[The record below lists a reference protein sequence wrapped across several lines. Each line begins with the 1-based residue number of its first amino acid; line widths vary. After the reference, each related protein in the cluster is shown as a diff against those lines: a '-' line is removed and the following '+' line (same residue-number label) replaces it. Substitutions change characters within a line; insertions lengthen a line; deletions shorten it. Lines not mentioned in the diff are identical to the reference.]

1 MRILIIPSW
10 YPTNNSKLVGTFF
23 QEQALSLLPQDD
35 VKVLYIEHV
44 SLRSFKIKSYFGNKI
59 LTPPEG
65 YKFSIPNIP
74 ILSVLIGK
82 LIALKFI
89 LKLKKNGWVPDV
101 IRAHGTIWGGYYAV
115 NIGKKIS
122 SPVVITE
129 HKNPFTLDQF
139 FRVEKKWIKW
149 AVENCDIFSGDGHFA
164 IRSVILHGFSPKK
177 VEVYG
182 NLVDDTKY
190 FIKDDLYPTKFTIL
204 TVTSLVHFYKDF
216 FTFLNSLIYFNKIS
230 EVDFICNVI
239 VFEKSVPH
247 NISKIILEN
256 GLQEKI
262 IFHLGG
268 VSRENL
274 PNFYMNASVFVS
286 TSITENFGVAMVE
299 ALMCGVP
306 VVSTRNGGAEDFVNF
321 QNGYLVNIR
330 DSSGIANSL
339 KNIAENSQKFK
350 KLDIRNSVIKK
361 YGITGFNLKLRG
373 DFINIKN

>member
-1 MRILIIPSW
+1 M
-10 YPTNNSKLVGTFF
+10 
-23 QEQALSLLPQDD
+23 
-35 VKVLYIEHV
+35 
-44 SLRSFKIKSYFGNKI
+44 
-59 LTPPEG
+59 
-65 YKFSIPNIP
+65 
-74 ILSVLIGK
+74 
-82 LIALKFI
+82 
-89 LKLKKNGWVPDV
+89 
-101 IRAHGTIWGGYYAV
+101 
-115 NIGKKIS
+115 
-122 SPVVITE
+122 
-129 HKNPFTLDQF
+129 
-139 FRVEKKWIKW
+139 
-149 AVENCDIFSGDGHFA
+149 
-164 IRSVILHGFSPKK
+164 
-177 VEVYG
+177 
-182 NLVDDTKY
+182 
-190 FIKDDLYPTKFTIL
+190 YPTKFTIL

-274 PNFYMNASVFVS
+274 PDFYMNASVFVS